1 MLENKSLVQE
11 ALIQMKNVEEAIAEN
26 AKGILASTM
35 KEEINQLVKESLSE
49 QEEDEIDLDVDM
61 EDDNS
66 EEMDVDMDTDNEDD
80 MDMSFDMDMDSQES
94 PIDLTDASDE
104 EILKVFKAMGED
116 DGIIVKKDGN
126 DIHLTDS
133 DTDEEYLVRLGESEE
148 EINMEEMDEMD
159 SDTDTEEVINAI
171 FKEGG
176 YSNIEEDETED
187 EIMYEIEF
195 EDDED
200 EDMMEEEDEDM
211 MEEEDEDED
220 MMEDED
226 EDMMEELDEFY
237 YSDDED
243 EDEEYDEATLDK
255 IYGEIDRVNNPMS
268 RPDNDRPKF
277 PKMMGSFDDEHG
289 FYDQDDRQYT
299 GDFDFEY
306 DEEEFDDFDSFDS
319 KYGGKQRMFDKG
331 DQGRKFFDMY
341 KDKFGK
347 PFRVRTPKTMN
358 NDDMMEESRNR
369 RKAIRESKST
379 IKPKGVGIGSG
390 PKFNYNNKATGG
402 FNVKRKEGPKSVGTG
417 KAKFEYKKGEN
428 MEGKSKVVKKV
439 ETKESAHGMKK
450 PVALK
455 RKEETKEAAR
465 TYGFGSKEGRGLRK
479 GVTNNRNYVYSNN
492 GVKVESTQEE
502 VSMLREKNG
511 EYRKALNVFRE
522 KLNEVAIFNSNL
534 AYATRLFTE
543 HSTTKKEK
551 INILRRFD
559 DVETLKE
566 SKSLYRSI
574 KDELSK
580 TETKSINESV
590 ETKLNKQVS
599 TGSSTTLIESK
610 TYENPQFMRM
620 KDLMSKLG

>member
-1 MLENKSLVQE
+1 MQENKSLVQE

-49 QEEDEIDLDVDM
+49 QDEDEVDLDVDM
-61 EDDNS
+61 EDDDS
-66 EEMDVDMDTDNEDD
+66 EEMDVDFDTDNEDEMD
-80 MDMSFDMDMDSQES
+80 MDFDMDMDSEES

-104 EILKVFKAMGED
+104 EILKVFKAMGEE
-116 DGIIVKKDGN
+116 DGIIVKKDGD

-133 DTDEEYLVRLGESEE
+133 ETDEEYLVKLGESEE
-148 EINMEEMDEMD
+148 DTNLDETMYVDEIDEMD
-159 SDTDTEEVINAI
+159 VDTEDVINAI
-171 FKEGG
+171 FSKDGDA
-176 YSNIEEDETED
+176 SDIEVDQDEEV
-187 EIMYEIEF
+187 MYEIEF
-195 EDDED
+195 DEEDEDDMMEQEDDYMMEEDDEDMMEQEEDLDDMMEEDD
-200 EDMMEEEDEDM
+200 EDMMEEE
-211 MEEEDEDED
+211 EED
-220 MMEDED
+220 
-226 EDMMEELDEFY
+226 LDESY
-237 YSDDED
+237 NQRRAVR
-243 EDEEYDEATLDK
+243 EA
-255 IYGEIDRVNNPMS
+255 
-268 RPDNDRPKF
+268 
-277 PKMMGSFDDEHG
+277 
-289 FYDQDDRQYT
+289 
-299 GDFDFEY
+299 
-306 DEEEFDDFDSFDS
+306 
-319 KYGGKQRMFDKG
+319 
-331 DQGRKFFDMY
+331 
-341 KDKFGK
+341 
-347 PFRVRTPKTMN
+347 
-358 NDDMMEESRNR
+358 
-369 RKAIRESKST
+369 KST

-390 PKFNYNNKATGG
+390 PKFTYKDKAAGG
-402 FNVKRKEGPKSVGTG
+402 FKEDKKQGPKSVGTG

-428 MEGKSKVVKKV
+428 MEGKSKVVKA

-450 PVALK
+450 PNTLK
-455 RKEETKEAAR
+455 KKPFGKEETKEAAR

-479 GVTNNRNYVYSNN
+479 GVTNNRNYVYGNN

-502 VSMLREKNG
+502 VSVLREKNE

-580 TETKSINESV
+580 TESKPMNESV